1 MFRFSVAVLAATVSA
16 TAFAR
21 PAEHRLGEHPAV
33 IVKRL
38 EASRGYD
45 YASKFYPHPAW
56 LYLSAVPPDPV
67 LQADAARPSL
77 PEAAVV
83 RAAAATPVR
92 LWAVPR

>member
-1 MFRFSVAVLAATVSA
+1 MFHFTVAVLAVSVSA
-16 TAFAR
+16 TAFAQ

-67 LQADAARPSL
+67 QQAAAERQPP
-77 PEAAVV
+77 PEAPVV
-83 RAAAATPVR
+83 RASAETAVR
-92 LWAVPR
+92 LWAMPR